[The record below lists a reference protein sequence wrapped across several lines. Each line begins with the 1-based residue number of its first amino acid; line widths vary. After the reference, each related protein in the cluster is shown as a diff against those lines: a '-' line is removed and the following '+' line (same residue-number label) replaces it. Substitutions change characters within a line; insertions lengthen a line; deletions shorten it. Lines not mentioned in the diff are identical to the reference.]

1 MAQEQDD
8 GSAEEFD
15 PEIDER
21 NYEKGIGFID
31 VMGYKLKL
39 SYHDR
44 HTEPH
49 QNLWLRYGCDSD
61 QKLQGT
67 LGKNSR
73 YYKFENSNKRK
84 VYKPRVT
91 GISKKNRDIFTD
103 HKKINLRNKIA

>member
-1 MAQEQDD
+1 MVQQPENSSD
-8 GSAEEFD
+8 EIE

-21 NYEKGIGFID
+21 NTERGIGFID

-39 SYHDR
+39 AYHDR

-67 LGKNSR
+67 VGKNSR
-73 YYKFENSNKRK
+73 YYKFEN
-84 VYKPRVT
+84 
-91 GISKKNRDIFTD
+91 KN
-103 HKKINLRNKIA
+103 